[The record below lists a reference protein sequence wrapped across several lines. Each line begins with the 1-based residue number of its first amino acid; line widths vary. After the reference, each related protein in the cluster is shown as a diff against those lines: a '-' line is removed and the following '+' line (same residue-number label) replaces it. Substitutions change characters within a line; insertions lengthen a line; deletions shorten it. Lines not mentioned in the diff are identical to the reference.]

1 MCFRHARDPADTRLN
16 RKWQVFWL
24 YPYPTRLPG
33 QSSSD
38 LVCRS
43 CKKGLTASGNV
54 ADSHCIPVLAPT
66 RALLN
71 ACIFNENAAWIWT
84 VKNQMRC
91 KDIKNYWTN
100 QKKQEKTRKALPV
113 HPLSPSILHPS
124 TSLLLPIFLRR
135 YSIVTPSLLHR
146 KSIVS
151 MELIWTWYGVAME
164 YLMTFSGEKGK
175 TKVPLL

>member
-1 MCFRHARDPADTRLN
+1 MYKFLCVSVNARDPADTRLN

-100 QKKQEKTRKALPV
+100 QKKQEKNLK
-113 HPLSPSILHPS
+113 HLHNPIQY
-124 TSLLLPIFLRR
+124 PIFYISFYLTSPATLMRHFIVFAQYHLYIAAKTHDFTTEKLRKNEDI
-135 YSIVTPSLLHR
+135 SS
-146 KSIVS
+146 K
-151 MELIWTWYGVAME
+151 AN
-164 YLMTFSGEKGK
+164 
-175 TKVPLL
+175 

>member
-100 QKKQEKTRKALPV
+100 QKKQEKNSK
-113 HPLSPSILHPS
+113 HLHNPIQY
-124 TSLLLPIFLRR
+124 PIFYISFYLPSPATLMRHFIVFAQYHLYIAAKTHDFTTEKLRKNEDI
-135 YSIVTPSLLHR
+135 SS
-146 KSIVS
+146 K
-151 MELIWTWYGVAME
+151 AN
-164 YLMTFSGEKGK
+164 
-175 TKVPLL
+175 

>member
-1 MCFRHARDPADTRLN
+1 MYKFLCVSVNARDPADTRLN

-100 QKKQEKTRKALPV
+100 QKKQEKNLK
-113 HPLSPSILHPS
+113 HLHYPIQY
-124 TSLLLPIFLRR
+124 PIFLHIILSHLSSHPYAPLYRFCPISLVYFCKNAWFSNRNTQERRR
-135 YSIVTPSLLHR
+135 Y
-146 KSIVS
+146 
-151 MELIWTWYGVAME
+151 
-164 YLMTFSGEKGK
+164 
-175 TKVPLL
+175 